1 MSFNSAMRHVPVFRC
16 SRRLLLG
23 GIGTGVCY
31 GAFAAR
37 STPVRFDSRQKSPQ
51 TQSQPADA
59 AREQLLSPRVIQQ
72 VSAGSIIGFGT
83 GLVVS
88 VFSRTLVFIGGV
100 LAAFYQVAASYGLGL
115 PSILSSH
122 KFLTDT
128 FPSLKIGTGNGWFVA
143 SFSLT
148 FILAAFARL

>member
-1 MSFNSAMRHVPVFRC
+1 MRHIPIFRH

-23 GIGTGVCY
+23 GIGTSVCY
-31 GAFAAR
+31 GAFAAN
-37 STPVRFDSRQKSPQ
+37 STVRFDSRQKSPQ

-59 AREQLLSPRVIQQ
+59 AREQLLSPRIIRQ

-100 LAAFYQVAASYGLGL
+100 LAAFYQLAASYGLGL
-115 PSILSSH
+115 PSIVSSH
-122 KFLTDT
+122 RFLTDT
-128 FPSLKIGTGNGWFVA
+128 FPSLKVGTGNGWFVA

>member
-1 MSFNSAMRHVPVFRC
+1 MRHIPVIRY

-31 GAFAAR
+31 GAFVA
-37 STPVRFDSRQKSPQ
+37 SSNPVRFDSRQKSPS
-51 TQSQPADA
+51 TPAQLADTS
-59 AREQLLSPRVIQQ
+59 REPRLSPRIIRQ

-88 VFSRTLVFIGGV
+88 IFSRTLVFIGGV
-100 LAAFYQVAASYGLGL
+100 LAACYQLASSYGPGL
-115 PSILSSH
+115 PSIVSSH
-122 KFLTDT
+122 KFLTDN
-128 FPSLKIGTGNGWFVA
+128 FPFLKVGTGNGWFVA

>member
-1 MSFNSAMRHVPVFRC
+1 MRHIPILRY

-23 GIGTGVCY
+23 GVGTSVCY
-31 GAFAAR
+31 GAFAAH
-37 STPVRFDSRQKSPQ
+37 STVRFDSRQKSPS
-51 TQSQPADA
+51 TPSQPADTS
-59 AREQLLSPRVIQQ
+59 REQLLSPRIIRQ

-100 LAAFYQVAASYGLGL
+100 LAAFYQLASSYGLGL
-115 PSILSSH
+115 PSIVSSH
-122 KFLTDT
+122 KFLTDR
-128 FPSLKIGTGNGWFVA
+128 FRILKVGTGNGWFVA